1 MMEEAGLTPLEKY
14 QSVHAPWKSRC
25 NKCNQIVHPQFT
37 SVQRGSGCRFCAPYG
52 LDLQKP
58 ATLYLIEQ
66 SELRAAKIGIAE
78 STSDRIDVHIRRGWK
93 VIQVWQFST
102 GELAGKAEG
111 AVLAYFRDEL
121 ELPPFLGPSDMP
133 QGGYTETVSSSG
145 LNINQIETIV
155 KGLQPQV

>member
-1 MMEEAGLTPLEKY
+1 
-14 QSVHAPWKSRC
+14 V
-25 NKCNQIVHPQFT
+25 VHPHFA
-37 SVQRGSGCRFCAPYG
+37 SVQKGSGCRFCAPYG

-93 VIQVWQFST
+93 VIQIWQFST
-102 GELAGKAEG
+102 GELAGKAES
-111 AVLAYFRDEL
+111 AVLVYFRDEL
-121 ELPPFLGPSDMP
+121 KLPPFLGPSDMP

-145 LNINQIETIV
+145 LNTNQIETIV
-155 KGLQPQV
+155 KDIQSLD